1 MPPHHPR
8 PIPSPVL
15 TPEVTHARNEDGTS
29 EQGSYQFLPTH
40 LGSWAGSGC
49 SSALPRG
56 VGAAAR
62 GWGDY
67 SPLKLCLPPLL
78 TLFPTCWEASL
89 IPASPPFSLPA
100 AFSNPF
106 SPSVGSLF
114 QQGSPSSF
122 PLSVP
127 QFSLVPPPWISSTLP
142 SLRAIPLTAA
152 GLSFLLRSLL
162 DPFPGCPPAVPQT
175 FFLYPLSSWPRSV
188 ALNLLPGSWPPLVHT
203 PLTERLQWRKLP
215 CRLTPGQP
223 DAS

>member
-1 MPPHHPR
+1 M
-8 PIPSPVL
+8 
-15 TPEVTHARNEDGTS
+15 
-29 EQGSYQFLPTH
+29 PTH
-40 LGSWAGSGC
+40 LGSRAGSGC

-56 VGAAAR
+56 VAAAAR

-67 SPLKLCLPPLL
+67 SPLSTRYASHPFSPRSPPAGK
-78 TLFPTCWEASL
+78 PL

-152 GLSFLLRSLL
+152 GLSFLLRSLSL
-162 DPFPGCPPAVPQT
+162 DPLPGCPPALSQT

-188 ALNLLPGSWPPLVHT
+188 ALNVLPGSWPPLVHT

>member
-1 MPPHHPR
+1 MPGMKME
-8 PIPSPVL
+8 PVSGVASSSCLL
-15 TPEVTHARNEDGTS
+15 TWDPGLA
-29 EQGSYQFLPTH
+29 Q
-40 LGSWAGSGC
+40 
-49 SSALPRG
+49 
-56 VGAAAR
+56 AAALHCLGVWVLR
-62 GWGDY
+62 LGGGGITLH
-67 SPLKLCLPPLL
+67 SLCLPPLL
-78 TLFPTCWEASL
+78 TPFPTCWEASL

-114 QQGSPSSF
+114 QQGFPSSF
-122 PLSVP
+122 PLYVP

-142 SLRAIPLTAA
+142 SLEAIPLTAA
-152 GLSFLLRSLL
+152 GLSFLLRSLSL
-162 DPFPGCPPAVPQT
+162 DPLPGCPPALPQT

-188 ALNLLPGSWPPLVHT
+188 ALNVLPGSWPPLVHT